1 MGMKKI
7 VWLTDMDIR
16 GSGYR
21 NVSVP
26 LCKGLSE
33 KGHDVKVIGLQYAG
47 QEHFDPFSIIPVKSL
62 QESFAMIHNFREMWD
77 FDELIVAL
85 DIPIQERILATFPDR
100 TFKYTG
106 IFPIEA
112 DPLMD
117 TWALLLQQ
125 MDRQF
130 IISRFGT
137 EEAHKAGVES
147 AQYIE
152 IGVDIESWRPSTD
165 DEREQIRT
173 SFGLSSNTF
182 SVLTVA
188 DNQERKHL
196 SRSMEIFADFL
207 YNYPNVNR
215 SIVEKKNLVPKVDAR
230 YSLVTREHNPVGWD
244 LRSYA
249 RELGISNQF
258 MVFERGI
265 EFDKFWS
272 LYAMSDA
279 FLLTSKAEGL
289 GMPILE
295 AMAIGLPC
303 IGTDCTGIREHLADN
318 HGYLI
323 KPDYIHIDPF
333 GNENRYFASRKHG
346 VALLKKLY
354 KGKKP
359 NIANAIRYAE
369 KRTWQSA
376 IDKLHEALL
385 CE

>member
-1 MGMKKI
+1 MKKI
-7 VWLTDMDIR
+7 VWLTDADLR

-21 NVSVP
+21 NLSFP
-26 LCKGLSE
+26 LCRGLSE
-33 KGHDVKVIGLQYAG
+33 RGHDVKVIGLQYAG
-47 QEHFDPFSIIPVKSL
+47 QEHFDPFSIIPVRNL

-85 DIPIQERILATFPDR
+85 DIPIQERLLATFPDR

-112 DPLMD
+112 DPLID

-152 IGVDIESWRPSTD
+152 IGVDTESWRPPTD
-165 DEREQIRT
+165 EEREQIRT
-173 SFGLSSNTF
+173 SFGLSSKTF

-207 YNYPNVNR
+207 YDYPCVNR
-215 SIVEKKNLVPKVDAR
+215 DIIEAKGLEPRIDAR
-230 YSLVTREHNPVGWD
+230 YSLVTREHNAVGWQ
-244 LRSYA
+244 LRDYA
-249 RELGISNQF
+249 KWLGISAQF
-258 MVFERGI
+258 MLFERGI

-279 FLLTSKAEGL
+279 FLLTSKSEGL
-289 GMPILE
+289 GIPILE
-295 AMAIGLPC
+295 AMAVGLPC
-303 IGTDCTGIREHLADN
+303 IGTDCTGIAESLAEGR
-318 HGYLI
+318 GYLI
-323 KPDYIHIDPF
+323 DTDYVHVDPF
-333 GNENRYFASRKHG
+333 GNGNRYFASRKHG
-346 VALLKKLY
+346 VEMLKKIY

-359 NIANAIRYAE
+359 DIANAMKYVESRD
-369 KRTWQSA
+369 WQNA
-376 IDKLHEALL
+376 VDVLNEALL

>member
-1 MGMKKI
+1 MNKKI
-7 VWLTDMDIR
+7 VWLTDMDLA

-26 LCKGLSE
+26 LCRGLSE
-33 KGHDVKVIGLQYAG
+33 KGHDVKVIGLQYKG
-47 QEHFDPFSIIPVKSL
+47 QEHFDSFSIIPARGL

-85 DIPIQERILATFPDR
+85 DIPIQERLLATFPDR
-100 TFKYTG
+100 IFKYTG

-112 DPLMD
+112 DPLID

-152 IGVDIESWRPSTD
+152 IGVDTESWRPPTGE
-165 DEREQIRT
+165 EREQIRE
-173 SFGLSSNTF
+173 SFGLSKDTF

-207 YNYPNVNR
+207 YDYSGVNR
-215 SIVEKKNLVPKVDAR
+215 DIIEKKGLEPKIDAR
-230 YSLVTREHNPVGWD
+230 YSLVTREHNPVGWQ
-244 LRSYA
+244 LRDYA
-249 RELGISNQF
+249 RYLGISAQF
-258 MVFERGI
+258 MLFERGI

-279 FLLTSKAEGL
+279 FLLTSKSEGL

-303 IGTDCTGIREHLADN
+303 IGTNCTGMRESLSEN
-318 HGYLI
+318 RGYLI
-323 KPDYIHIDPF
+323 DTDYIHVDPF
-333 GNENRYFASRKHG
+333 GNGNRYFASRKHG
-346 VALLKKLY
+346 VGLLKRLY

-359 NIANAIRYAE
+359 NINNAMKYVQERD
-369 KRTWQSA
+369 WQNA
-376 IDKLHEALL
+376 VDKLHGALL
-385 CE
+385 CV

>member
-1 MGMKKI
+1 MSKV
-7 VWLTDMDIR
+7 VWLTDMDIK

-21 NVSVP
+21 NVSIP
-26 LCKGLSE
+26 LCQGLSE
-33 KGHDVKVIGLQYAG
+33 KGYDVKIIGLQYKG
-47 QEHFDPFSIIPVKSL
+47 QEHFDPFSIIPARNL
-62 QESFAMIHNFREMWD
+62 QESFAMIHNFREMWG

-85 DIPIQERILATFPDR
+85 DIPIQEVILATFPDR
-100 TFKYTG
+100 KFKYTG
-106 IFPIEA
+106 IFPIES
-112 DPLMD
+112 DPLID

-147 AQYIE
+147 VEYIE
-152 IGVDIESWRPSTD
+152 IGVDTESWRPPTD
-165 DEREQIRT
+165 EEREQIRT

-207 YNYPNVNR
+207 YNHSNVNR
-215 SIVEKKNLVPKVDAR
+215 KIIEEKNLVPKVDAR
-230 YSLVTREHNPVGWD
+230 YSLVTREHNPVGWQ
-244 LRSYA
+244 LRDYA
-249 RELGISNQF
+249 RYLGISAQF
-258 MVFERGI
+258 MLFERGI

-295 AMAIGLPC
+295 AMAVGLPC
-303 IGTDCTGIREHLADN
+303 IGTNCTGIAEHLCN
-318 HGYLI
+318 KRGYLI
-323 KPDYIHIDPF
+323 DVDYVHVDPF
-333 GNENRYFASRKHG
+333 GNGNRYFASRKHG
-346 VALLKKLY
+346 VELLKKLY
-354 KGKKP
+354 RGRKP
-359 NIANAIRYAE
+359 NIANAVKYAQE
-369 KRTWQSA
+369 RKWQYA
-376 IDKLHEALL
+376 VDKLHGVLL
-385 CE
+385 LK